1 MSEELPDAS
10 DTWPFETIFGT
21 KTYQEVSDLLAQP
34 LLELLDDVAV
44 GVYDSH
50 PLDVDLL
57 RMFHKT
63 IVVGVMPDIA
73 GEWRKVP
80 VRVGSHYPPEHP
92 LVDREM
98 REFFIN
104 LNGRLEF
111 VGDDSALQVEALA
124 YAEAHAL
131 HVHPFRDF
139 NGRAVRVLI
148 AELTRRLDLPAT
160 IGAVERVS
168 SEYQE
173 YVNCLA
179 EYDSHRALTPMC
191 AFWEKYRL

>member
-10 DTWPFETIFGT
+10 DTWSFETIFGT
-21 KTYQEVSDLLAQP
+21 KAYQEVSDLLAEP

-44 GVYDSH
+44 GVYGSH

-57 RMFHKT
+57 RMFHRT
-63 IVVGVMPDIA
+63 IVAGVMPDIA
-73 GEWRKVP
+73 GEWRKVS
-80 VRVGSHYPPEHP
+80 VRVGSHYPPEYL

-98 REFFIN
+98 REFFSN

-124 YAEAHAL
+124 YAEVHTL
-131 HVHPFRDF
+131 YVHPFRDF

-148 AELTRRLDLPAT
+148 AELTRRFDLPVA
-160 IGAVERVS
+160 IGAVERGTP
-168 SEYQE
+168 EYQE

-191 AFWEKYRL
+191 IFWEKYRL